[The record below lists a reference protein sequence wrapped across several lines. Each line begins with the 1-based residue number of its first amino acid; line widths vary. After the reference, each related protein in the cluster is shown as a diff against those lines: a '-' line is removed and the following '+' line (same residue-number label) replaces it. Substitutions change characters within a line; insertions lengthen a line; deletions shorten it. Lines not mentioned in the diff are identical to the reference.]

1 MSTLKFRFEKY
12 SRNNTLL
19 SIVML
24 LLGLALFIWPGK
36 SLEVAASILGVA
48 LLVGAVVSFVS
59 WYRDRHVVGAGYA
72 NLAIALLCLLAGLVM
87 LIAPKGVVTLLPKL
101 IGLAVVLNGIL
112 NLAQALEMKRRGIRW
127 LTSLAMAALT
137 IVGGLFLLFHAFNA
151 MKVAVMVIGGIFI
164 YNGASNLFIESR
176 YRKAGRR

>member
-1 MSTLKFRFEKY
+1 MNFRFEKY

-72 NLAIALLCLLAGLVM
+72 NLAIALLCLLAGLGM

-112 NLAQALEMKRRGIRW
+112 NLAQALEMKRRGIKW